1 MARMKLTK
9 RMVDQVR
16 PGARPVY
23 YFDTELPGFFRV
35 MPSGAKAWGFE
46 YRAGSGRGAP
56 KRRVNI
62 AGFGKLTPD

>member
-1 MARMKLTK
+1 MKLTK